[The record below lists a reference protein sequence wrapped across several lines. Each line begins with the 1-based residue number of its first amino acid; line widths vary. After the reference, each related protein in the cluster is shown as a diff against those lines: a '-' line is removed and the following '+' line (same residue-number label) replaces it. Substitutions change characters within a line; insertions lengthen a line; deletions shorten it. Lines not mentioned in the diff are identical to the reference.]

1 MAAERTNVSADL
13 VWQITR
19 NQNAFLVQRNNAGG
33 VRFSRDPLNPINIHS
48 RKYAGYANDKALGL
62 QASEDGGLVLIA
74 KNASNTQNPAKNI
87 RTIAY
92 GPSTSNRKIYK
103 SVASSTAKNGYRA
116 DLREAAVSRV
126 SAIRRS
132 QQPKKDAPAPKVRG
146 VKAKKAAAEE

>member
-19 NQNAFLVQRNNAGG
+19 GQNAFLVQRNNAGG
-33 VRFSRDPLNPINIHS
+33 VRFSRDTLNPLNIHS

-62 QASEDGGLVLIA
+62 QPSENGGVTLIA
-74 KNASNTQNPAKNI
+74 KNASNTNQPAKTI
-87 RTIAY
+87 RTVTY
-92 GPSTSNRKIYK
+92 GPNTSNRKIYK

-116 DLREAAVSRV
+116 DLREVAVARV

-132 QQPKKDAPAPKVRG
+132 QQPKKDTPAPKLRG
-146 VKAKKAAAEE
+146 AKAKAAAEQE